1 MSEILVGVDGSAP
14 GDAAVAW
21 AAHEA
26 RRRAVLLRLVHAGG
40 PLGDDRTVENAAE
53 VARAVGAFDI
63 ETEFVTGRPQEKLLE
78 RAAHAELV
86 VLGTH
91 GHGPVAS
98 LVVGSVALALAGSSP
113 VPVVLV
119 KDHRPERIGGPVVV
133 GVAEAPSAVVLDA
146 ADREAALRSGGLF
159 LVHAWFE
166 PPVESF
172 GAPAPLPPID
182 PAPVVEALHERLTA
196 ELSPW
201 LGRPDSSLKVVPGH
215 PRDVLLAASENA
227 ALVVVGRHEKP
238 GRRIRALGATTH
250 GLIRK
255 AACPVMVV
263 GDEETGEGRTADQA
277 AR

>member
-14 GDAAVAW
+14 ADAAVAW
-21 AAHEA
+21 AAREA
-26 RRRAVLLRLVHAGG
+26 VRRGVRVRLTHVGG
-40 PLGDDRTVENAAE
+40 PLGDDSTAVLAGEVVRSTAPAVE
-53 VARAVGAFDI
+53 V
-63 ETEFVTGRPQEKLLE
+63 ETEFVTGKAAEELLK
-78 RAAHAELV
+78 RASAADLV

-98 LVVGSVALALAGSSP
+98 LVVGSVALAVAGASP

-119 KDHRPERIGGPVVV
+119 KDHDPQREAGPVVV
-133 GVAEAPSAVVLDA
+133 GVADQPSRRVLDA
-146 ADREAALRSGGLF
+146 ADREATLRGGELR
-159 LVHAWFE
+159 LTHAWFE

-172 GAPAPLPPID
+172 GAPAPMPPTD
-182 PAPVVEALHERLTA
+182 PGPVVGALRERLTG
-196 ELSPW
+196 ELAPW
-201 LGRPDSSLKVVPGH
+201 LGRPEARVTVAPGH
-215 PRDVLLAASENA
+215 PKDVLIAASGDA

-263 GDEETGEGRTADQA
+263 GDEEE
-277 AR
+277 

>member
-26 RRRAVLLRLVHAGG
+26 RRRAAVLRLVHVGG

-53 VARAVGAFDI
+53 VARTVGGHELDL
-63 ETEFVTGRPQEKLLE
+63 ETEFITGKPQDRLLE
-78 RAAHAELV
+78 RAGHADLV

-119 KDHRPERIGGPVVV
+119 KDHDPERTGGPVVV
-133 GVAEAPSAVVLDA
+133 GVAEAPSVVVLDA
-146 ADREAALRSGGLF
+146 ADQEAALRGGGLW

-182 PAPVVEALHERLTA
+182 PTPVVEALRERLTG

-201 LGRPDSSLKVVPGH
+201 LGRPDSRLKVAPGH
-215 PRDVLLAASENA
+215 PRDVLLAASGDA

-263 GDEETGEGRTADQA
+263 GDEEG
-277 AR
+277 

>member
-14 GDAAVAW
+14 GDAATAW

-26 RRRAVLLRLVHAGG
+26 ERRGVRLHVVHVGG
-40 PLGDDRTVENAAE
+40 RLGDDRTAQEAAE
-53 VARAVGAFDI
+53 LARAVGEVQVDA
-63 ETEFVTGRPQEKLLE
+63 EFVTGKPQDKLLE
-78 RAAHAELV
+78 LAGRAELV

-91 GHGPVAS
+91 GHGAVAS
-98 LVVGSVALALAGSSP
+98 LVVGSVALALAGSAP

-119 KDHRPERIGGPVVV
+119 KDHDPEKDDCPVVV
-133 GVAEAPSAVVLDA
+133 GVAETPAAVVLGA
-146 ADREAALRSGGLF
+146 AEKEAGLRGEGLW

-182 PAPVVEALHERLTA
+182 PSPVVAALRERLTG
-196 ELSPW
+196 ELAPW
-201 LGRPDSSLKVVPGH
+201 LGRPDADLRVVPGH
-215 PRDVLLAASENA
+215 PRDVLLAASEDA

-263 GDEETGEGRTADQA
+263 GDEESA
-277 AR
+277 